1 MSDGQLQNNVDEDS
15 LQAIT
20 RKESRLESVKKH
32 FPYWIFPLISAATW
46 FGILWVLIIVWLA
59 KGQPVYISMTGNQ
72 TIAYISD
79 IGASYLKPL
88 FVVGC
93 CITSLFFFLS
103 LCAMRRNQAL
113 VRRLEKG
120 LDWAS
125 ILAGA
130 MGAVSLILLSVF
142 DTARH
147 PSLHR
152 LFLLLFMLGV
162 VLSAL
167 FTTLEYRRLGN
178 VFIERSF
185 LKISYRIKQAI
196 VVLEICLSIVF
207 GATMYKKKHNVAAIF
222 EWLVAFI
229 FTFYVLS
236 FFFDLRPKAR
246 TRDEL
251 EARREMIQQQRATGQ
266 LA

>member
-1 MSDGQLQNNVDEDS
+1 
-15 LQAIT
+15 
-20 RKESRLESVKKH
+20 
-32 FPYWIFPLISAATW
+32 
-46 FGILWVLIIVWLA
+46 
-59 KGQPVYISMTGNQ
+59 
-72 TIAYISD
+72 
-79 IGASYLKPL
+79 
-88 FVVGC
+88 
-93 CITSLFFFLS
+93 
-103 LCAMRRNQAL
+103 MRRNQAL

-167 FTTLEYRRLGN
+167 FTTLEYRRLGK

-196 VVLEICLSIVF
+196 VVLEVCLSIVF
-207 GATMYKKKHNVAAIF
+207 GATMYKKKHDVAAIF

>member
-1 MSDGQLQNNVDEDS
+1 M
-15 LQAIT
+15 
-20 RKESRLESVKKH
+20 
-32 FPYWIFPLISAATW
+32 
-46 FGILWVLIIVWLA
+46 LWVLIIVWLA
-59 KGQPVYISMTGNQ
+59 KGQPIYISMTGNQ

-79 IGASYLKPL
+79 IGMYIIIPQNLERILVIISIYIGASYLKPL

-103 LCAMRRNQAL
+103 LCAMRKLRAAPKIIGWRSAHFYIGRNQAL

-196 VVLEICLSIVF
+196 VVLEVCL
-207 GATMYKKKHNVAAIF
+207 
-222 EWLVAFI
+222 
-229 FTFYVLS
+229 
-236 FFFDLRPKAR
+236 
-246 TRDEL
+246 
-251 EARREMIQQQRATGQ
+251 
-266 LA
+266 